1 MGMNHLIV
9 LREHLV
15 WFFRESNHRELMNR
29 GKKMLAYFYDKDCTA
44 NQGRSWHYVCTD
56 RTKTREE
63 KEKRKKKFL
72 HFLKIPLTKKEF
84 CIYYSLLLRLMTIVH
99 VAAAVGK
106 NWILSPPSPC
116 LYTLFNVCPLFI
128 NNALDGE
135 VHDQKVGEVKGI
147 KFRGT

>member
-1 MGMNHLIV
+1 MDWPIFMI
-9 LREHLV
+9 
-15 WFFRESNHRELMNR
+15 
-29 GKKMLAYFYDKDCTA
+29 
-44 NQGRSWHYVCTD
+44 
-56 RTKTREE
+56 KTVEQIKEE
-63 KEKRKKKFL
+63 VDITYAQIERRPEKRKKREKKFL

-135 VHDQKVGEVKGI
+135 VHDQKEVGGAKGI
-147 KFRGT
+147 KFRGTTQNPEIVVTITL

>member
-1 MGMNHLIV
+1 MHRSNEDPR
-9 LREHLV
+9 RE
-15 WFFRESNHRELMNR
+15 R
-29 GKKMLAYFYDKDCTA
+29 
-44 NQGRSWHYVCTD
+44 
-56 RTKTREE
+56 
-63 KEKRKKKFL
+63 KERKKVSTLSKNSFD
-72 HFLKIPLTKKEF
+72 KKEF

-135 VHDQKVGEVKGI
+135 VHDQKKIGGVKGI
-147 KFRGT
+147 KFRGTYNTKS

>member
-1 MGMNHLIV
+1 MHRSNEDPR
-9 LREHLV
+9 RE
-15 WFFRESNHRELMNR
+15 R
-29 GKKMLAYFYDKDCTA
+29 
-44 NQGRSWHYVCTD
+44 
-56 RTKTREE
+56 
-63 KEKRKKKFL
+63 KEKKKFL
-72 HFLKIPLTKKEF
+72 HFLKIPLTKKEL

-135 VHDQKVGEVKGI
+135 VHDQKIVGGVKGI
-147 KFRGT
+147 KFRGTYNTKS